1 MIFFCYKTSD
11 FIIREWDTTD
21 IKFDAERCAQR
32 IKNINSIT
40 RNSTESNLIITNID
54 NIYFSVSRLICKNF
68 RIKLPIKNLLR
79 KLAEDIDFYHTKDLI
94 HGDIK
99 FSNIIIGD
107 QAIYLIDWE
116 PILEYSTNGRYTFRS
131 TMPYISSSDIL
142 NGIISSCTDKIGFYF
157 LCLRLLNKWER
168 IQRKNVLAIEN
179 QINELTCTEIIKNLN
194 KLTKISLIRR
204 SE

>member
-1 MIFFCYKTSD
+1 MLSYYKISD

-21 IKFDAERCAQR
+21 IKFDSERCAQR

-40 RNSTESNLIITNID
+40 RNSIESNLIIGNVD
-54 NIYFSVSRLICKNF
+54 NIYFSVSHLIYKSS
-68 RIKLPIKNLLR
+68 RRRLPIKNLLA
-79 KLAEDIDFYHTKDLI
+79 KLAEDIDFYHTKNLI

-116 PILEYSTNGRYTFRS
+116 PILEYSTNRRCIFRS

-142 NGIISSCTDKIGFYF
+142 NGIISSRTDKIGFYF
-157 LCLRLLNKWER
+157 LCLRLLNKWEK
-168 IQRKNVLAIEN
+168 IQRKNVLEIES
-179 QINELTCTEIIKNLN
+179 QISELTCTEIIYNL
-194 KLTKISLIRR
+194 IH
-204 SE
+204 